1 MFNHI
6 TSLFADEN
14 KERQTTYEQLTNNRQ
29 TLKSNMPLQ
38 THEVHVATD
47 SSEEIDD
54 QLAMLYLRTVDVPM
68 NLTFIFTGTSN
79 ITGDQSLKEFTD
91 TFEPHIPIW
100 TPRTRRETVRN
111 VTLTTLETYKHSG
124 PHNPDYFLQIAPM
137 KNYTGHNLE
146 VNQKYIL
153 AGDFKSDSPSF
164 NMAGSEALTMKF
176 YEQGKLVDISSHHMA
191 TMRFNEELLS
201 KFTGPFN
208 EYIVFTAFKL
218 AFGRMHPKCPVA
230 KKFAEGLVNPDVG
243 RGVNYTSVMTIAE
256 NLDAPAWQVSPWR
269 HSPRLDESK
278 KYFDDI
284 FGDDWTDTNG
294 SILKLDYICEILHW
308 INVKATGNGDA
319 DLFLENGGEVFYS
332 DFTVDTIPELLK
344 PSWEYFKANASK
356 LIDCFNPV
364 YDLFAAYVMVG
375 YIKGSQG
382 GDPRPGRGRISHSVT
397 DFQKNIVREF

>member
-1 MFNHI
+1 
-6 TSLFADEN
+6 
-14 KERQTTYEQLTNNRQ
+14 
-29 TLKSNMPLQ
+29 MPLQ

-91 TFEPHIPIW
+91 TFEPHIPIF
-100 TPRTRRETVRN
+100 PAQQPHTRRETVRN

-243 RGVNYTSVMTIAE
+243 RGVNYTSVMTIAK

>member
-1 MFNHI
+1 MRLCRGNVN
-6 TSLFADEN
+6 A
-14 KERQTTYEQLTNNRQ
+14 
-29 TLKSNMPLQ
+29 
-38 THEVHVATD
+38 HEVHVATD

-243 RGVNYTSVMTIAE
+243 RGVNYKSVMTIAK
-256 NLDAPAWQVSPWR
+256 NLDVPSIPAFYTHTEPYDA
-269 HSPRLDESK
+269 LEAK
-278 KYFDDI
+278 KYFKDI
-284 FGDDWTDTNG
+284 FGDDWKDTNG
-294 SILKLDYICEILHW
+294 SICKLNHINYILHY
-308 INVKATGNGDA
+308 INVFATGIRPSA
-319 DLFLENGGEVFYS
+319 LFHDNGGEVFYS
-332 DFTVDTIPELLK
+332 NFTVDTIPELLK

-356 LIDCFNPV
+356 LIDCYNPV
-364 YDLFAAYVMVG
+364 YDLFAGYVMVG
-375 YIKGSQG
+375 LINGET
-382 GDPRPGRGRISHSVT
+382 RVEHSVEE
-397 DFQKNIVREF
+397 FLENIVKEF